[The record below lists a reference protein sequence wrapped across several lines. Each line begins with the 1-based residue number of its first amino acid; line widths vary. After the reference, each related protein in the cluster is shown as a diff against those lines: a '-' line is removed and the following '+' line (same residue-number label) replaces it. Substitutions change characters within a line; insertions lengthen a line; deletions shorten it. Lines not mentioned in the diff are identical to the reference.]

1 MGLLSSNPVFFQGH
15 LIEGVPDPIK
25 HLFGIRP
32 VDLSRNKLDFLDKDS
47 DMAVYQSYTKPVRMF
62 DQIINCTLQ

>member
-32 VDLSRNKLDFLDKDS
+32 VDLSRNKLDFWIRI
-47 DMAVYQSYTKPVRMF
+47 VTWQYTNHT
-62 DQIINCTLQ
+62 QNQYACLI